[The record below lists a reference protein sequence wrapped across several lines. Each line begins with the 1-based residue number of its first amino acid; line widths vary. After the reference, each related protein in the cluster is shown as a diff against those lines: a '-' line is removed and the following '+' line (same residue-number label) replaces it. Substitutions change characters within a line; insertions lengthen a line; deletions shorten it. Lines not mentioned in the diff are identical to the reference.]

1 MGGFSFL
8 DHTADVGIQATG
20 ADLKEA
26 FANAAQGMMA
36 WMTDLD
42 RIEERDSRRVQ
53 AEAGDVEGLLV
64 AFLNEL
70 NFIFET
76 ERFLFK
82 RLEVL
87 EIRPEPVEG
96 LRPELAEG
104 PAGVP
109 PGEWA
114 PGPSPGMAAEE
125 THRLVAL
132 GHGEPFDPQRH
143 EVHSQ
148 VKAAT
153 YHRLQVV
160 AWDGGCRVQV
170 ILDI

>member
-53 AEAGDVEGLLV
+53 AEAWDVEGLLV

-96 LRPELAEG
+96 

-109 PGEWA
+109 PGESA
-114 PGPSPGMAAEE
+114 PGPSPGMAADE